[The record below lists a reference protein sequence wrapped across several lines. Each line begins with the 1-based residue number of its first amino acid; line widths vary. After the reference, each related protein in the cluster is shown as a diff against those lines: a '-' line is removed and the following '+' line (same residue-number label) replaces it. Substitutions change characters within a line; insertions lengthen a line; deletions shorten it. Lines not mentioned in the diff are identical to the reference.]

1 MRSRQKG
8 DELAD
13 GTFIKKRKENTYIMD
28 PIITLFEREAVAPN
42 TLPPLLATLY
52 GGGLHIPKG
61 QDNHPYVYANFVE
74 TIDGIVSYNAPDQ
87 LGGGLISGDKEQDK
101 MVMGLLRA
109 HADAV
114 IFGSSSLIADA
125 NHPRTPAYIYPA
137 LASEY
142 EKLRAQLGKTE
153 PLPISVVMT
162 TNGKIDLRDRSFSVP
177 GLRAI
182 IMTTTKGRNLLL
194 LQHVPSSI
202 EIRVVE
208 PPASS
213 EDESNNNIS
222 PQSVLALLANDYGV
236 RTVLYE
242 GGPTLLASFLAEH
255 LINELF
261 LTFSP
266 QIAGRATDRY
276 RLSLVE
282 SHAFLPKEA
291 PWATLMSVKLAG
303 SHLLLRYKL

>member
-1 MRSRQKG
+1 
-8 DELAD
+8 
-13 GTFIKKRKENTYIMD
+13 MD
-28 PIITLFEREAVAPN
+28 PIITLYEREAVASD

-52 GGGLHIPKG
+52 GGGLHIPEG
-61 QDNHPYVYANFVE
+61 QEKRPYVFANFVE
-74 TIDGIVSYNAPDQ
+74 TIDGIVSYNAPGQ

-142 EKLRAQLGKTE
+142 EKLRTQLGKTE
-153 PLPISVVMT
+153 TLPISVILT
-162 TNGKIDLRDRSFSVP
+162 ANGKIDLRDRSFSVP

-194 LQHVPSSI
+194 QQHIPPSI

-208 PPASS
+208 SPESS
-213 EDESNNNIS
+213 QGNDKSNIS
-222 PQSVLALLANDYGV
+222 PKDVLALLASDYGV
-236 RTVLYE
+236 RTALYE

-255 LINELF
+255 LVDELF

-266 QIAGRATDRY
+266 QIAGRAADLH

-282 SHAFLPKEA
+282 GHAFSPTEA
-291 PWATLMSVKLAG
+291 LWATLMSVKVAG
-303 SHLLLRYKL
+303 NHLLLRYKL